1 LAVDGPVEPEG
12 GEHYDRGIEPRLSR
26 VEHDVRDLKDT
37 LADLKTIVVRMDAKL
52 DAVLPHLA
60 TKADVANLENKLVA
74 MGADMDLRFGAVD
87 AKFDA
92 VDAKFEA
99 MDAKFEAMDA
109 KMDAKFDAMDAKM
122 DAKFDAMDAKMDA
135 KLGVM
140 DARLEATLPHL
151 ATKADLADKP
161 SKTYMWGILAALL
174 TACAC
179 GLAALA
185 VLK

>member
-1 LAVDGPVEPEG
+1 
-12 GEHYDRGIEPRLSR
+12 

-92 VDAKFEA
+92 VDAK
-99 MDAKFEAMDA
+99 
-109 KMDAKFDAMDAKM
+109 M

-161 SKTYMWGILAALL
+161 GKTYMWGILAALL
-174 TACAC
+174 TAYAC